1 MKKSLPSN
9 FSPDLAQTRKKNWV
23 LPVILSSAG
32 VLLLLL
38 AAACFVFWLQPS
50 TDTADSDAAYLE
62 AVNNYTEVND
72 AVAEL
77 TNSSAYLETE
87 PEEKANQLLHLLEQ
101 LEGEGQ
107 IASGSVQYNEG
118 DQTISYAYADGAFGS
133 IQLKEFS
140 KENSGVDASYVTEY
154 DENGLILSTSSAVSF
169 GIDGCPYEKAPTAL
183 ILCGLGDGNEDTLQ
197 TLKKDQQEFWFAE
210 YMETALEENCTVEM
224 FRQVLSGYD
233 LLVLQL
239 HGYLY
244 NDVPTIY
251 LQETTSFSIWNAE
264 KLNAQVLSMED
275 RQLLDDLRTNRIGMM
290 CSASDGKYHYFL
302 LPEFFTYYYRDGQ
315 LNNTIVWL
323 GSCSGYRND
332 SLVKAFAD
340 CGAKA
345 VLGCTETVK
354 TSYNICMED
363 AFAYKLLYGSTV
375 DEALAFA
382 KSVWGDNDSIFWWNY
397 RNEQD
402 TDPSEIRYY
411 NGGDQ
416 TLVTLTAEAK
426 AALQESEAGADVS
439 ANESSN
445 ASELYGEV
453 LDLFYSN
460 IISGWEDYEATYTYG
475 DIEDVSYMFAQF
487 YSDPTYLDSIGY
499 TFMDVDYNGIPEL
512 MIGIDGDGKNSYTD
526 SSVIFDLYTYANGKI
541 VHLGSSGERYWY
553 ELCQDNTIYYQGSA
567 GAASDRYCHYC
578 LNPGQSSL
586 TVLKCVWSDPDD
598 TWENTYWYESNT
610 GYYTGDET
618 LIAESSALAIVNSW
632 PRTVDLTLTP
642 FCDYTP
648 EGESE
653 NSALYDNSPL
663 TVSGTLTEQ
672 SYEINSANKEVAYI
686 LELDEPVTKSLYSDD
701 AGYAGESVEIS
712 EIQIQFTDNDDYI
725 QNNLLGKHIQVS
737 GSVMFANSGHHLTT
751 ILLTDVTVEVEDA
764 EL

>member
-9 FSPDLAQTRKKNWV
+9 FSHDSAQPRKKKWV

-38 AAACFVFWLQPS
+38 AAVCFVLWFLPGAN
-50 TDTADSDAAYLE
+50 TADSDAAYLE

-77 TNSSAYLETE
+77 ANTSAYSETE
-87 PEEKANQLLHLLEQ
+87 PEEKANQLLYLLEQ

-107 IASGSVQYNEG
+107 IASGSVQYNEA
-118 DQTISYAYADGAFGS
+118 DQTISYAYADGTFGS

-140 KENSGVDASYVTEY
+140 KENSGADASSYAAER
-154 DENGLILSTSSAVSF
+154 DENGRILSTSSGVSF
-169 GIDGCPYEKAPTAL
+169 GINGCPYEKAPTAL
-183 ILCGLGDGNEDTLQ
+183 ILYGLGDDNKDTLQ
-197 TLKKDQQEFWFAE
+197 TLKKDQQEFWSAE
-210 YMETALEENCTVEM
+210 YMETALEEDCTVEM

-251 LQETTSFSIWNAE
+251 LQETTSFSVWSAE
-264 KLNAQVLSMED
+264 KLNTKVLSMED
-275 RQLLDDLRTNRIGMM
+275 RLLLDDLRANRIGMM
-290 CSASDGKYHYFL
+290 CSAEDGKYHYFL
-302 LPEFFTYYYRDGQ
+302 LPEFFTYYYRDGR

-345 VLGCTETVK
+345 VLGCTETIRIK
-354 TSYNICMED
+354 YDICMED
-363 AFAYKLLYGSTV
+363 AFVYKLLYGSTV

-382 KSVWGDNDSIFWWNY
+382 KSVWGENDSIFWWKY
-397 RNEQD
+397 ENEED

-426 AALQESEAGADVS
+426 AALQESEAG
-439 ANESSN
+439 
-445 ASELYGEV
+445 
-453 LDLFYSN
+453 
-460 IISGWEDYEATYTYG
+460 
-475 DIEDVSYMFAQF
+475 
-487 YSDPTYLDSIGY
+487 
-499 TFMDVDYNGIPEL
+499 
-512 MIGIDGDGKNSYTD
+512 
-526 SSVIFDLYTYANGKI
+526 
-541 VHLGSSGERYWY
+541 
-553 ELCQDNTIYYQGSA
+553 
-567 GAASDRYCHYC
+567 
-578 LNPGQSSL
+578 
-586 TVLKCVWSDPDD
+586 
-598 TWENTYWYESNT
+598 
-610 GYYTGDET
+610 
-618 LIAESSALAIVNSW
+618 
-632 PRTVDLTLTP
+632 TVDLSDYLENFDELTTILP
-642 FCDYTP
+642 TMMIPNGEVSTAWETYWVDGNPSSISIAKRFGVTCVGLLDFSDPQYSLYGVRIGSKP
-648 EGESE
+648 EEAQEKLEAHGYGFIAIDDLGRWNFVRDSESVFLYVNDAVVNRISYFNE
-653 NSALYDNSPL
+653 TGYDMETYAMNQNSALYENSSL

-672 SYEINSANKEVAYI
+672 SYEINSANKGVAYI
-686 LELDEPVTKSLYSDD
+686 LELDEPITKLLYSDD

-725 QNNLLGKHIQVS
+725 RNHYLGKHLQVS
-737 GSVMFANSGHHLTT
+737 GSVMFANTGHHLTT

-764 EL
+764 EPQTYLSEDEAIAIAYEYFGVSPGEIAEEVNGPMSVFVQQTPSASDSRYLLYLAWRVDNHWSTIDWVYVDGITGACTSYW

>member
-77 TNSSAYLETE
+77 TNSSVYLETE

-154 DENGLILSTSSAVSF
+154 DENGLVVSTSSAVLF
-169 GIDGCPYEKAPTAL
+169 GIDGCPYEKAPMAL
-183 ILCGLGDGNEDTLQ
+183 ILCGLGDSSALQ
-197 TLKKDQQEFWFAE
+197 LLKENQQEFWSAE
-210 YMETALEENCTVEM
+210 YMETALEENCTVKT
-224 FRQVLSGYD
+224 FRLALSGYD

-275 RQLLDDLRTNRIGMM
+275 RLLLDDLRTNRIGMM

-345 VLGCTETVK
+345 VLGCTETVR

-363 AFAYKLLYGSTV
+363 AFVYKLLYGSTV

-426 AALQESEAGADVS
+426 AALQESEAGAVDLSDYLESFEELTAVLPAMTTSDGEVS
-439 ANESSN
+439 TAWETYLVDGNPPSISIAKRFGVTCVGLLDFSN
-445 ASELYGEV
+445 PQYSLYGVRIESKPEEAQAK
-453 LDLFYSN
+453 LEAQGYDFTTIDDLERWNFVRDSEAVFLYVNNAVISEILYSN
-460 IISGWEDYEATYTYG
+460 ETGYDMETYT
-475 DIEDVSYMFAQF
+475 MNQNNA
-487 YSDPTYLDSIGY
+487 
-499 TFMDVDYNGIPEL
+499 
-512 MIGIDGDGKNSYTD
+512 
-526 SSVIFDLYTYANGKI
+526 LYEN
-541 VHLGSSGERYWY
+541 
-553 ELCQDNTIYYQGSA
+553 
-567 GAASDRYCHYC
+567 
-578 LNPGQSSL
+578 SSL
-586 TVLKCVWSDPDD
+586 T
-598 TWENTYWYESNT
+598 
-610 GYYTGDET
+610 
-618 LIAESSALAIVNSW
+618 I
-632 PRTVDLTLTP
+632 
-642 FCDYTP
+642 
-648 EGESE
+648 
-653 NSALYDNSPL
+653 
-663 TVSGTLTEQ
+663 SGTLTEQ
-672 SYEINSANKEVAYI
+672 SYEINSANNGVAYI
-686 LELDEPVTKSLYSDD
+686 LELDELITKFLYSDD